1 MRRGRRALLVGAVA
15 GVAGATAFWQF
26 GGPLW
31 RPIYYRLAGL
41 RTVDDALAEY
51 APEADAELKT
61 LHATA
66 GLRYPPS
73 ELALVAMKSEK
84 RLDVWAK
91 DATSPFRK
99 ITGYQIRRASGTLG
113 PKLREGDKQ
122 VPEGVYKI
130 SGLNPNSRFHLS
142 MELNY
147 PNEFDRAEARKDGR
161 TNLGGEIFIHG
172 GFSSIGC
179 LAMGDNVIER
189 LFVLVARVGR
199 ENVRVVI
206 APEEPV
212 SNRFPSPPANNVP
225 WVADLHAQIL
235 EELLVIRGRSG

>member
-1 MRRGRRALLVGAVA
+1 MRRGRRALLLGAVA

-31 RPIYYRLAGL
+31 RPIYYKLAGR
-41 RTVDDALAEY
+41 RTVEEALAAY
-51 APEADAELKT
+51 APDADAELKS
-61 LHATA
+61 LHEVT
-66 GLRYPPS
+66 GLKYPPT
-73 ELALVAMKSEK
+73 ELALIALKSER

-91 DATSPFRK
+91 NATTPFRK
-99 ITGYQIRRASGTLG
+99 ITSYAIRRASGTLG
-113 PKLREGDKQ
+113 PKLREGDRQ

-130 SGLNPNSRFHLS
+130 SGLNPNSQFHLS
-142 MELNY
+142 MQLNY
-147 PNEFDRAEARKDGR
+147 PNPFDHAAALRDGR

-172 GFSSIGC
+172 GFASIGC
-179 LAMGDNVIER
+179 LAMGDDVIEK

-212 SNRFPSPPANNVP
+212 GNRFPSPPATSVP
-225 WVADLHAQIL
+225 WIADLHAQIL
-235 EELLVIRGRSG
+235 EELLVIRGPSR